1 MGVCQVNIEELPVLM
16 QENIGKTS
24 GLIQIFYCLTCGN
37 EDPPEHPLFED
48 LTFIPKS
55 EFILSLQSL
64 AAVEIS
70 KHSLDKTELPTQL
83 QKYVEDYTEDA
94 PVSEDQ
100 SESTKV
106 KLNKVI

>member
-1 MGVCQVNIEELPVLM
+1 M

-24 GLIQIFYCLTCGN
+24 GLIQIFYCLICGN
-37 EDPPEHPLFED
+37 EDPPYYPLFED

-55 EFILSLQSL
+55 KLILSLQSL

-83 QKYVEDYTEDA
+83 QKYVEDYTEDV
-94 PVSEDQ
+94 PVSEYQ
-100 SESTKV
+100 FESTKV
-106 KLNKVI
+106 KLITIL